1 VIFIRLYCNVHVK
14 LAILKLGWSHENSH
28 KHIKNLTTLPSFDHL
43 NRFRIEASPLSM
55 HTLDDGTS
63 PFIRDYSF
71 NVSAPKNIQ
80 SRVEWKE
87 EKEAANRLGDAKE
100 EPKVNE

>member
-1 VIFIRLYCNVHVK
+1 MKIHTSIYLT
-14 LAILKLGWSHENSH
+14 
-28 KHIKNLTTLPSFDHL
+28 NLTTLPSLDHL

-55 HTLDDGTS
+55 HTVDDGTS
-63 PFIRDYSF
+63 PFIRDFSF

-87 EKEAANRLGDAKE
+87 EKEAANRLGDAK
-100 EPKVNE
+100 KNQK